1 MQLSQ
6 PPKNPWLCA
15 SRPSIEASERP
26 PPLVLQLELGTWKAW
41 NLESL
46 EASGQGGGWFTDS
59 WVEILEDGYFHQRK
73 EVTCTGVRGGQFR
86 SETFLLLVLPGG
98 LLASVKAVV
107 STGWQRLTT
116 PAQRSKVLCQQIW
129 DFWPVGPQR
138 GRATFGTAAAAM
150 VLQSHLERSLTSHH
164 PRKHTSDKLS
174 ITYDRFC
181 KTDFVKFVPVLESR
195 HCERPAVCELMIF
208 ERRHCCAFLSETVAV
223 VLGHC
228 CCSAVIQYN
237 HCTTLLCCN

>member
-1 MQLSQ
+1 M
-6 PPKNPWLCA
+6 
-15 SRPSIEASERP
+15 
-26 PPLVLQLELGTWKAW
+26 
-41 NLESL
+41 
-46 EASGQGGGWFTDS
+46 
-59 WVEILEDGYFHQRK
+59 EDGYFHQRK

-107 STGWQRLTT
+107 STGRQPKDQKYYATKSGTFDQWGLS
-116 PAQRSKVLCQQIW
+116 A
-129 DFWPVGPQR
+129 VGPLL
-138 GRATFGTAAAAM
+138 APP
-150 VLQSHLERSLTSHH
+150 LLLWCCSLTWKPLGNH

-181 KTDFVKFVPVLESR
+181 KTDFVKFVQVLESR

-223 VLGHC
+223 VLGHY
-228 CCSAVIQYN
+228 CCSAVSKYN